1 MENCWLRGQEKSK
14 ISILEQP
21 GINKKAKL
29 IYGMCS
35 EVKILDKR
43 KKRKLTFI
51 SPLFFFFK
59 ERGMSLEGGVQSL
72 DFGQSY
78 FRKLN
83 TVQLLF

>member
-1 MENCWLRGQEKSK
+1 
-14 ISILEQP
+14 
-21 GINKKAKL
+21 
-29 IYGMCS
+29 MCS

-51 SPLFFFFK
+51 SPFFFFFFK

>member
-1 MENCWLRGQEKSK
+1 MRGQEKSK
-14 ISILEQP
+14 RSVLEQP
-21 GINKKAKL
+21 GIIKKAKL
-29 IYGMCS
+29 KYGMCS

-51 SPLFFFFK
+51 SPFFFFK